1 MNAILHLV
9 KKDLIRAWKNPVGIL
24 VMVLIP
30 LLITFL
36 MSMVFGGQND
46 EMEITIHIA
55 VLDHDEEMIGNFI
68 RSLENQR
75 EMDSRLQMHIV
86 ETFEDGVRM
95 LEDRKASALLV
106 LPENLSRDLLNGKDA
121 VMEFYPNPAEVM
133 LPRVIEHGADIL
145 TTGVSQTLNLIGD
158 ELEQFT
164 EMIDQEEFPN
174 SWQAAMLFYQAFQ
187 KVEQIRT
194 YVFPPIIQAD
204 FVKAS
209 EYVVSASRTQSAG
222 EASNE

>member
-1 MNAILHLV
+1 MILHLV
-9 KKDLIRAWKNPVGIL
+9 KKDLIRAWKNPIGLL

-30 LLITFL
+30 LLVTFL
-36 MSMVFGGQND
+36 VSMSFGGQND
-46 EMEITIHIA
+46 DSIDITLHIA

-75 EMDSRLQMHIV
+75 DMDSRLQMHIV

-106 LPENLSRDLLNGKDA
+106 LPENLSRDLLEGNEA
-121 VMEFYPNPAEVM
+121 IMEFYPNPAEVM
-133 LPRVIEHGADIL
+133 LPRVIEHGTDIL
-145 TTGVSQTLNLIGD
+145 AIGVSETLNLIGD

-164 EMIDQEEFPN
+164 EMIDQDEFPG
-174 SWQAAMLFYQAFQ
+174 SWAAAMLFYQAFQ

-194 YVFPPIIQAD
+194 YVFPPIIQID
-204 FVKAS
+204 QVNAS
-209 EYVVSASRTQSAG
+209 EYIVSASRANAAR
-222 EASNE
+222 EASDE